1 MRVILTLSLL
11 IMSLVGNYQE
21 PNLKQT
27 QRDFKKLEWILN
39 KWNRT
44 NLKQGSTAFESWT
57 KESEYLFTGI
67 GVTLK
72 GTDTTF
78 VERLRIEIKED
89 KIYYVADVRE
99 NATPTYF
106 LMSEITDHGFVSKNP
121 AHDFPKVISYAL
133 KGNELTAT
141 ISDGGE
147 KKIPFVFKKDF

>member
-1 MRVILTLSLL
+1 MKTTISLALLMISLL
-11 IMSLVGNYQE
+11 GSSQE
-21 PNLKQT
+21 LPSKQT
-27 QRDFKKLEWILN
+27 QKDFKKLEWILN

-78 VERLRIEIKED
+78 VEKLRIEIKED

-106 LMSEITDHGFVSKNP
+106 LMSEITDQGFVSKNP
-121 AHDFPKVISYAL
+121 EHDFPKVISYAL
-133 KGNELTAT
+133 VGNELTAT

-147 KKIPFVFKKDF
+147 KKIPFVFKKAL